1 MENRQGNQPAYRIIS
16 LYDLPVG
23 RSAIVNSIQAEGIS
37 RRRMLD
43 LGLVPGTRVE
53 ALRVSPAGDPKAY
66 RIRGAVI
73 AFRKEEAHQI
83 LVNLT
88 ERGHTKQRTGTHLL
102 KHGHPFVDRNVP
114 DGMSPI
120 I

>member
-1 MENRQGNQPAYRIIS
+1 MSSDYPAVKTIR
-16 LYDLPVG
+16 LHDLPIG
-23 RSAIVNSIQAEGIS
+23 KSATVISIQAEGLT

-73 AFRKEEAHQI
+73 AFRKEDAHQI
-83 LVNLT
+83 QINYKG
-88 ERGHTKQRTGTHLL
+88 E
-102 KHGHPFVDRNVP
+102 
-114 DGMSPI
+114 
-120 I
+120 

>member
-1 MENRQGNQPAYRIIS
+1 MIS

-23 RSAIVNSIQAEGIS
+23 KAATVSSIQARGIT

-66 RIRGAVI
+66 RVRGTVI
-73 AFRKEEAHQI
+73 AFRKEEARQI
-83 LVNLT
+83 QINY
-88 ERGHTKQRTGTHLL
+88 
-102 KHGHPFVDRNVP
+102 
-114 DGMSPI
+114 
-120 I
+120 